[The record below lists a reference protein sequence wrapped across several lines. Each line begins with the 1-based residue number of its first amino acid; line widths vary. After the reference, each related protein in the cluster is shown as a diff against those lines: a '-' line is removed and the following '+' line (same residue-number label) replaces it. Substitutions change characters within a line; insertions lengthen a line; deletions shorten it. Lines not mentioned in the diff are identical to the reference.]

1 MKLTDRTLDIDRF
14 ERSALRVGPQITR
27 YGIVFLLLLLGGM
40 KWTAAEAHG
49 IQPLVSHSAFWAW
62 LYGILG
68 VQGTSIFFGVFEV
81 AAAIAIATRLWL
93 RFSRPPEVH
102 SASSCSLTTI
112 SFLFTTPGFLAT
124 EGAGFIMK
132 DVVLLGGS
140 IWAAGEA
147 LAAARKRG
155 QSNPRALAS
164 KG

>member
-1 MKLTDRTLDIDRF
+1 MALSSRGLGRRPLTAVTRVRIPLGLPITLESDGC
-14 ERSALRVGPQITR
+14 L
-27 YGIVFLLLLLGGM
+27 
-40 KWTAAEAHG
+40 
-49 IQPLVSHSAFWAW
+49 
-62 LYGILG
+62 
-68 VQGTSIFFGVFEV
+68 V
-81 AAAIAIATRLWL
+81 AAAAPLRRSPSAGRRPACRERRSSLASLKSQPRLPL
-93 RFSRPPEVH
+93 RHASGCRFSRPPEVH

-112 SFLFTTPGFLAT
+112 SFLFTTPRFLAT